1 MIVPP
6 ALLSGGHAEQLE
18 QTSKDFPCLLLEMA
32 NMRVPRHRKYD
43 RQSEHISLSPEATV
57 AWGRLP
63 FASNTFKQFHRRRSI
78 TEIKEPLTLGG
89 RNDGD

>member
-32 NMRVPRHRKYD
+32 NMRVPLHSDYD
-43 RQSEHISLSPEATV
+43 WLDLRWFQRGQVGAID
-57 AWGRLP
+57 
-63 FASNTFKQFHRRRSI
+63 Q
-78 TEIKEPLTLGG
+78 
-89 RNDGD
+89 DGDTARHPCAP